1 MPSEFNWPTNCG
13 TLSIEEVRLAAAGG
27 VGGTGSRAILK
38 YFAAR
43 AHGRWDCEYRTEM
56 IRLRVCNCWG
66 GLRFSLARESSVPVR
81 S

>member
-13 TLSIEEVRLAAAGG
+13 TLSIDEVRLAAAGG

-43 AHGRWDCEYRTEM
+43 AHGRWG
-56 IRLRVCNCWG
+56 LRVQNG
-66 GLRFSLARESSVPVR
+66 DD
-81 S
+81 